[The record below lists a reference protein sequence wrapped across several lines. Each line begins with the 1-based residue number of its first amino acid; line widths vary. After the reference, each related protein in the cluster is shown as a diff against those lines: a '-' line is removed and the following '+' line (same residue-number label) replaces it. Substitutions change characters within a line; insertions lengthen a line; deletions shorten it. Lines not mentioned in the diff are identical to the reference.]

1 MVKYKTL
8 DRITELARA
17 IDGASKENLHFDDH
31 SFSFL
36 LLFIG
41 DFMLLKRENIKKNIN
56 VPEKQHCVKKKPKKE
71 MQMHFKRCHRQAA
84 VINESLL
91 WAVSMKC
98 HCCSAPGCTVVTSPG
113 ATISEN
119 AVRDDFAF
127 LMKPL

>member
-1 MVKYKTL
+1 
-8 DRITELARA
+8 
-17 IDGASKENLHFDDH
+17 
-31 SFSFL
+31 
-36 LLFIG
+36 
-41 DFMLLKRENIKKNIN
+41 MLLKRENIKKKT
-56 VPEKQHCVKKKPKKE
+56 KQKRTRETTLCKRKPKKE

-98 HCCSAPGCTVVTSPG
+98 HCCSAPGGTVVTSPG
-113 ATISEN
+113 TTISEN